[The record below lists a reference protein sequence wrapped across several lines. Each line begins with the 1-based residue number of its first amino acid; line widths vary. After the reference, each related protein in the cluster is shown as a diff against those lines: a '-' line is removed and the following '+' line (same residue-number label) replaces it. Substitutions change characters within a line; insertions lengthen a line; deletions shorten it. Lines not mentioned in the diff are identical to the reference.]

1 MNRLAII
8 LSSYL
13 IAALIASAGCS
24 TGKSTSGKFAKNW
37 DIRRAIGMQTDEPT
51 PPQVPTRLISTW
63 EDTVLSKQGQKPQRG
78 FGGRLVF
85 FNRESDEAIRVD
97 GQLIVYAFD
106 EADAELKNTQPTRR
120 YVFPREQFAR
130 HESPSQ
136 IGPAY
141 SVWLPWS
148 ELGGEQKNVSLIA
161 RFEPHKGPLIAGEQ
175 TKHLLPG
182 TSPMLAKSKDEPT
195 FPGNRVRL
203 AQYSATPDADENEKP
218 KERLTTTSIPLSKSW
233 KHRLNQ

>member
-1 MNRLAII
+1 MNRPAII
-8 LSSYL
+8 YSSYL

-24 TGKSTSGKFAKNW
+24 TGKSASGKYAKSW
-37 DIRRAIGMQTDEPT
+37 DIRRAIGMQTDEST

-161 RFEPHKGPLIAGEQ
+161 RFEPNKGPLIAGEQ

-182 TSPMLAKSKDEPT
+182 TSPVLAKSKDEQARAK
-195 FPGNRVRL
+195 NEIQL
-203 AQYSATPDADENEKP
+203 AQYSASESVKP
-218 KERLTTTSIPLSKSW
+218 KERLTTTSIPLSKTW
-233 KHRLNQ
+233 EHRLKR